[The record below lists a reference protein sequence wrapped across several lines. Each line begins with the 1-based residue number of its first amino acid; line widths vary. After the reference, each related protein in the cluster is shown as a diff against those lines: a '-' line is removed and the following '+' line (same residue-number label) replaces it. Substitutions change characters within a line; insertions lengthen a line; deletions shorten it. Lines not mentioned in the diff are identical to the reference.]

1 MEPCLGSGGTGM
13 PVEHGVWLKSAA
25 RGGPSPPGH
34 CYDKFTTHQTA
45 VFLAIYD

>member
-1 MEPCLGSGGTGM
+1 MEPCLGSGGTGR
-13 PVEHGVWLKSAA
+13 GVWLKSAA

-34 CYDKFTTHQTA
+34 CYDTFTTHQTA